1 MYDIYHSQVYISVA
15 DTDVG
20 FVHSLSPIKKAKSG
34 KLYYNFNLQT
44 SPTKF
49 TKVVGFDKNSH
60 TQALHFQTTKSPAK
74 IININENE
82 DTIFVN
88 HTSSI
93 IQGNSSDVNFECL
106 PPPTLADPNNTIP
119 DAIDITLSE
128 LNNLSRNQKVNVEG
142 YLTLGDDPPKEV
154 LKRNKEKGFVKEDC
168 VLEDINGSS
177 TIHIWDHLL
186 SKLESGKSYRF
197 QNLSVKNYSGI
208 TLLGTT
214 PTTIFKETDLQ
225 LNEVK
230 GTTLLSNTEREI
242 VIEEFKFVDKVSVF
256 MICQISSCKK
266 KMPHA
271 VGVAVFKCLSCG
283 TTQKVKAAEKGMS
296 ARLSANIDGK
306 DLWLT
311 AFTSVME
318 AFLSR
323 MQLSNSSTTDQIA
336 EALLGLENVKLKIN
350 TQSNHI
356 IELME
361 E

>member
-1 MYDIYHSQVYISVA
+1 MAQSSKRK

-93 IQGNSSDVNFECL
+93 IQGSSSDVNFECL